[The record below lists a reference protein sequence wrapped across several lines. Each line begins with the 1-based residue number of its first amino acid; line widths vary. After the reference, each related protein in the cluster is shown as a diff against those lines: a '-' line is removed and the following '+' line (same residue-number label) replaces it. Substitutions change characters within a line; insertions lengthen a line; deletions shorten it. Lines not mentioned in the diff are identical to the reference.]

1 MEFIKQLGEVAFGT
15 RLRLLTDRFIQDGA
29 KIYQSQNIDFE
40 PRWFTMF
47 YLLSQKSPLNITEIT
62 AELGYTQPAVTQI
75 ANILLKRGLIKIV
88 KDKTDTRKKLLAL
101 SPKGLELYKDLE
113 PVWQG
118 FEDAVK
124 ELFNSVGHDVMYIVS
139 KLETALDEKDMY
151 HRVSEKIKQK
161 QIDNVEIVKYSAEHK
176 DSFRNLNYEW
186 LEKYF
191 KVEPEDKKLLGDP
204 EGEIISKGGD
214 VIFAKYNEEIVGTAA
229 LIKSGEA
236 EYELA
241 KMAVTDKAKGKQI
254 GKRLAEEIIALAGKK
269 NAKTLYLETSIKLG
283 PAMNLYKKLGFVQT
297 EYKGP
302 AKYTRSTIRME
313 MNISK
318 SKI

>member
-75 ANILLKRGLIKIV
+75 ANLLIKKGHVKVV

-101 SPKGLELYKDLE
+101 SPKGLELLDELK
-113 PVWQG
+113 PIWKG

-124 ELFNSVGHDVMYIVS
+124 ELFSSTGNDVMYVIS
-139 KLETALDEKDMY
+139 KLESSLDEKDMF

-161 QIDNVEIVKYSAEHK
+161 QIDDVEIIKYLPEYK
-176 DSFRNLNYEW
+176 DSFRDLNYEW

-191 KVEPEDKKLLGDP
+191 KVEPEDKKMLCDP
-204 EGEIISKGGD
+204 EEEIINKGGEII
-214 VIFAKYNEEIVGTAA
+214 FAMMNNNIVGTAA
-229 LIKSGEA
+229 LIKSGDS

-241 KMAVTDKAKGKQI
+241 KMGVTEKAQGKQI
-254 GKRLAEEIIALAGKK
+254 GKRLAEEIIELAKKK
-269 NAKTLYLETSIKLG
+269 NAKSLYLETSIKLG
-283 PAMNLYKKLGFVQT
+283 PAMNLYRKLGFKQT
-297 EYKGP
+297 ENHGTS
-302 AKYTRSTIRME
+302 KYARSTIRMAID
-313 MNISK
+313 ISN
-318 SKI
+318 SK

>member
-29 KIYQSQNIDFE
+29 KIYQSQNVDFE

-47 YLLSQKSPLNITEIT
+47 YLLSQRSPLNISEIT

-75 ANILLKRGLIKIV
+75 ANLLIKKGLIKVV
-88 KDKTDTRKKLLAL
+88 KDKTDTRKKILAL
-101 SPKGLELYKDLE
+101 SPKGLELVRDLQ
-113 PVWQG
+113 PIWQG

-124 ELFNSVGHDVMYIVS
+124 ELFSSVGYDVMHVVS
-139 KLETALDEKDMY
+139 KLENVLDEKDMF

-161 QIDNVEIVKYSAEHK
+161 QMGNIDIVGYTPELKEI
-176 DSFRNLNYEW
+176 FRDLNYEW

-204 EGEIISKGGD
+204 VNEIINKGGEII
-214 VIFAKYNEEIVGTAA
+214 FAKINNEAVGTAA
-229 LIKSGEA
+229 LIKYDDN

-241 KMAVTDKAKGKQI
+241 KMAVTEKAQGRQI
-254 GKRLAEEIIALAGKK
+254 GKRLAEEIISIAKMK
-269 NAKTLYLETSIKLG
+269 NANILFLETNVKLV
-283 PAMNLYKKLGFVQT
+283 PAMKLYKKLGFQLA
-297 EYKGP
+297 ENKNS
-302 AKYTRSTIRME
+302 KYARSTIRME
-313 MNISK
+313 LK
-318 SKI
+318 LK

>member
-1 MEFIKQLGEVAFGT
+1 MEFIKQLSEVAIGT

-47 YLLSQKSPLNITEIT
+47 YLLRQKSPLNITEIT

-75 ANILLKRGLIKIV
+75 ANILVKKGLVKVV

-101 SPKGLELYKDLE
+101 SPKGLELFKELE
-113 PVWQG
+113 PIWQG

-124 ELFNSVGHDVMYIVS
+124 ELFSTVGYDVIYIIN
-139 KLETALDEKDMY
+139 KLESALDEKDMY

-161 QIDNVEIVKYSAEHK
+161 QIEDVEIINYSPELN
-176 DSFRNLNYEW
+176 DIFRELNYEW

-191 KVEPEDKKLLGDP
+191 KVEPEDKKLLSDP

-214 VIFAKYNEEIVGTAA
+214 VIFAKYNGEIVGTAA
-229 LIKSGEA
+229 LIKSGDSV
-236 EYELA
+236 YELA

-254 GKRLAEEIIALAGKK
+254 GKRLAEEIIVLAKKK

-283 PAMNLYKKLGFVQT
+283 AAMNLYKKLGFKQT
-297 EYKGP
+297 ENHGTS
-302 AKYTRSTIRME
+302 KYARSTIRMA
-313 MNISK
+313 IDL
-318 SKI
+318 